1 MGTAYRRF
9 IASGTVFRT
18 IFFIRISPLALFF
31 YFFYFFFIFLFV
43 FIASVL
49 LVSGNL
55 VLSFLS
61 GKHSSTV
68 VHTNSLSSLDFSF
81 IYHNTTWLDPGPGI
95 WMHLQLG
102 RDLIQA
108 ACFLWPFSFRH
119 LWFSRKRRTRSNAR
133 RSALVR
139 DRNFSADSSL
149 ISPGLSFSFFSP
161 CFLYLFGLERLLGRY
176 PYKQGRHTTD
186 THFASFFGLLPDSRR
201 YYFNDDLFYDSMTN
215 DYFFSDM
222 IRFTSGITNNRLDV
236 ET

>member
-18 IFFIRISPLALFF
+18 IFFYKNIPSRIV
-31 YFFYFFFIFLFV
+31 FFIIFPFV

-49 LVSGNL
+49 LISGNL

-186 THFASFFGLLPDSRR
+186 TLTSIRSLACFPIH
-201 YYFNDDLFYDSMTN
+201 DDIILMT
-215 DYFFSDM
+215 
-222 IRFTSGITNNRLDV
+222 TSSTTR
-236 ET
+236 